1 MENKILADI
10 TSYIAMALVVFS
22 YFTRKKER
30 FLLFQSL
37 CIVFLII
44 SYFFNVQ
51 FFAMVGLAVG
61 LMRALVYFGY
71 EKKGRLA
78 PAYWPFLLSGLTLAS
93 YFIVN
98 YGILETADP
107 LDILCLVGL
116 VCYAFIFRVRNLTLV
131 RFLMLIPTLLSVL
144 FNILTD
150 AAPGASLTYI
160 FELSANVVSILR
172 YHVIGKIIF
181 KKKNKENAN

>member
-10 TSYIAMALVVFS
+10 ASYIAMTLVVFS

-37 CIVFLII
+37 CIVFLIV
-44 SYFFNVQ
+44 SYFFNLQ

-61 LMRALVYFGY
+61 LLRALVYFAY
-71 EKKGRLA
+71 EKKGKLA
-78 PAYWPFLLSGLTLAS
+78 PFYWPFLLSALTLGS

-98 YGILETADP
+98 YAILETANP

-116 VCYAFIFRVRNLTLV
+116 VCYAFIFRIRNLTLV
-131 RFLMLIPTLLSVL
+131 RFLMLIPTVLSVL

-150 AAPGASLTYI
+150 APPGASLTYV
-160 FELSANVVSILR
+160 FEVSANIVSILR
-172 YHVIGKIIF
+172 YHVFVRRKRD
-181 KKKNKENAN
+181 E